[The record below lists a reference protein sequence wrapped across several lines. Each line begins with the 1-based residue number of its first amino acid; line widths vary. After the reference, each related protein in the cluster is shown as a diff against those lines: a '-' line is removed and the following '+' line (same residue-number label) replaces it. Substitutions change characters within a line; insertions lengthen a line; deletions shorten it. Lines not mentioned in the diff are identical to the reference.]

1 MNKKVEQSIKDI
13 EEDIERKKNSLEE
26 FKKLPLSL
34 IQDAFPE
41 GHWYY
46 TWIGSFEFI
55 MPYTQASFQVVRDFM
70 KDQLPEYEI
79 GRDFQV
85 VWDNSSGAGYFI
97 AYKKDSLHFDFAFR
111 SSEQGSTCVLN
122 KIGEKTVPVFEVVC
136 GQEAAAE
143 FTAEF

>member
-1 MNKKVEQSIKDI
+1 MNKKVLEAIKQM
-13 EEDIERKKNSLEE
+13 EEDVESKKRSIEE

-34 IQDAFPE
+34 IQDSFPE

-46 TWIGSFEFI
+46 TWIGQVEFV

-70 KDQLPEYEI
+70 KDQLPEYKI

-85 VWDNSSGAGYFI
+85 VWDSGGAGYFI
-97 AYKKDSLHFDFAFR
+97 SYSKDDLRFDFAFR
-111 SSEQGSTCVLN
+111 SSTPGSTCVLN
-122 KIGEKTVPVFEVVC
+122 KIGEKSVPVFEVVC

-143 FTAEF
+143 FTAS